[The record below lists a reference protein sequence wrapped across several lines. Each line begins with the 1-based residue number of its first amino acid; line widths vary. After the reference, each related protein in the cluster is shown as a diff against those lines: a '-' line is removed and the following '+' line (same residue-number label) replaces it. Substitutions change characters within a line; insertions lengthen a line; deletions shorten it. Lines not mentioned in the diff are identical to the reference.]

1 VKLAQ
6 RLLFG
11 VAAVI
16 GVLVIMLVWL
26 SGGRLTRELEQWAVD
41 ELTSEARFIAA
52 EWTPGTP
59 AEALAKSAGAA
70 FGHRIT
76 LIDPKGKVL
85 GDSEF
90 EGDALAGLQNH
101 ANRPEV
107 IAAMRGETGI
117 SRRISPS
124 IGDQRLY
131 VAVRAGPG
139 VARVSI
145 DTGQLDQIVSR
156 ARRDVFASG
165 FAALI
170 AALALA
176 ALFARSVSRPII
188 ELRDVAR
195 ALAAGDLSRRPAL
208 SAPGEIGDLAD
219 AVHRMAEQLQG
230 RLAALQADDILMAA
244 LIDALQ
250 EGVAAVSANRQV
262 VILNAPARRLLAIAD
277 AVPFSADLLPRDM
290 ELRAAL
296 TGALAGQPWEPAEIT
311 LGGRTVMLTA
321 RPLRE
326 GGALLAFFDLTR
338 TRRLE
343 AVRRDFVA
351 NVSHELKTPITVIG
365 GFAETLATDEP
376 PPEQRRQFVEAI
388 RGNALRMQRLVD
400 DLLDLSRIESGGWVP
415 KPERVDLK
423 ALAAEIESAFGEAAA
438 AARVTLDRRIDA
450 RAASLTADATALR
463 QVLSNLVENAI
474 RHTPPGG
481 KVTILSAPGAA
492 GALTLAVTD
501 TGIGIPP
508 EHLPRIFERFY
519 RVDPARS
526 REGGGTGLGLAIV
539 KHLVEAHGGR
549 VVAESTPGRGTT
561 VRAHFPAPA
570 VTTS

>member
-1 VKLAQ
+1 MNLAS
-6 RLLFG
+6 RLLAG
-11 VAAVI
+11 VAVVI
-16 GVLVIMLVWL
+16 AVLVIGLVVL
-26 SGGRLTRELEQWAVD
+26 SGGRLTSELEQWEID
-41 ELTSEARFIAA
+41 DLTHEARFVAA
-52 EWTPGTP
+52 QWQPGVRPET
-59 AEALAKSAGAA
+59 LAKTAGAA
-70 FGHRIT
+70 FGHRVT
-76 LIDPKGKVL
+76 LIAPDGKVL

-101 ANRPEV
+101 ANRPEIV
-107 IAAMRGETGI
+107 AAMHGELGV
-117 SRRISPS
+117 SRRTSPS

-131 VAVRAGPG
+131 VAVRAATG

-145 DTGQLDQIVSR
+145 DTGQLDAIVSQ

-170 AALALA
+170 AALVLA
-176 ALFARSVSRPII
+176 AIFARDVSRPIV

-195 ALAAGDLSRRPAL
+195 GLAGGDLSRRPAL

-219 AVHRMAEQLQG
+219 AVHRMAEQLEA
-230 RLAALQADDILMAA
+230 RLATLQSHDALMAA

-250 EGVAAVSANRQV
+250 EGVAAVNANRQV
-262 VILNAPARRLLAIAD
+262 MILSAPARRLLAIAD
-277 AVPFSADLLPRDM
+277 PVPFSADLLPRDL
-290 ELRAAL
+290 ELRTAL
-296 TGALAGQPWEPAEIT
+296 NGALAGGASEPTEIT

-321 RPLRE
+321 RPLRD
-326 GGALLAFFDLTR
+326 GGALLTLLDLTR

-365 GFAETLATDEP
+365 GFAETLATDDP
-376 PPEQRRQFVEAI
+376 PAEQRRQFVEAI
-388 RGNALRMQRLVD
+388 RGNARRMQRLVD
-400 DLLDLSRIESGGWVP
+400 DLLDLSRIESGGWLP
-415 KPERVDLK
+415 KPERVDLP
-423 ALAAEIESAFGEAAA
+423 ALASETVAAFSKAADA
-438 AARVTLDRRIDA
+438 AKVSLGSRIDA

-463 QVLSNLVENAI
+463 QILFNLVDNAI
-474 RHTPPGG
+474 RHTPAGG
-481 KVTILSAPGAA
+481 RITILSEPAA
-492 GALTLAVTD
+492 GGGLTLAVSD
-501 TGIGIPP
+501 SGVGIPA

-526 REGGGTGLGLAIV
+526 REAGGTGLGLAIV

-549 VVAESTPGRGTT
+549 VVAESPPGRGTT
-561 VRAHFPAPA
+561 VRATFPPPA